1 MLSSQEV
8 IVIVIGTCVFF
19 FGIFYFRRFSGIKSD
34 TRLYLRQKRQVTDA
48 YAGRVLDEAT
58 LAESDDIGRTKTL
71 NVLFMYNG
79 HSFDAHEILGIP
91 AGASLKIVDEA
102 YAKLIRTVK
111 PDSREFVEA
120 AYRVL
125 RTELKKRE
133 SEN

>member
-1 MLSSQEV
+1 
-8 IVIVIGTCVFF
+8 
-19 FGIFYFRRFSGIKSD
+19 
-34 TRLYLRQKRQVTDA
+34 
-48 YAGRVLDEAT
+48 

-91 AGASLKIVDEA
+91 AGASLKMVEEA